1 MDFEDLLAGCKSAL
15 ERFVYYKLP
24 VKADADDVIQEI
36 CLRAYQKFDTLRDKA
51 VFKAWILGIARN
63 ACNDYF
69 RAKAKQLEIPLETV
83 SESVLSQSRGGLREI
98 SAVRETLDALG
109 DKDKQILYLYYF
121 RELPQADIAKRL
133 GIPLGTVK
141 SRLHTAKSSFKERY
155 PFPPKMVEA
164 KGANLMKKFPE
175 FLPEYKIVK
184 SDKEPF
190 SVRWEENLGMFII
203 PRVGEKITWAM
214 YDFPARNLTG
224 LDEVEA
230 VSKAVVHGV
239 EGVEIISVWHDPH
252 AKTPKRAEH
261 SYVIQM
267 TDTHIRYL
275 AERYLKNGVR
285 HYFTFLDGDEFLD
298 EWGMGEDNCGKEI
311 NIKPKGLIKRD
322 GSTVTCENVK
332 EALDVV
338 GRYTLTLSGK
348 VYDTICVMFIE
359 DDIATEQYLDQEGRT
374 ILWRRFNRDDWALA
388 RYKQRWTEKLPENER
403 ITINGSTFVH
413 WYDCITDYIV

>member
-1 MDFEDLLAGCKSAL
+1 MDFEDLLTGCKSAL

-36 CLRAYQKFDTLRDKA
+36 CLRAYQKFDTLRDKT
-51 VFKAWILGIARN
+51 VFKTWILGIARN

-69 RAKAKQLEIPLETV
+69 RAKAKQLEIPLESV
-83 SESVLSQSRGGLREI
+83 SESVLSQSRSGIREI
-98 SAVRETLDALG
+98 SAVRETLDMLG

-141 SRLHTAKSSFKERY
+141 SRLYNAKASFKERY
-155 PFPPKMVEA
+155 PFPPKEA
-164 KGANLMKKFPE
+164 KGAKAMQNFPE
-175 FLPEYKIVK
+175 FLPEYKIEK
-184 SDKEPF
+184 SDKTPF
-190 SVRWEENLGMFII
+190 SVRWEEILGMFVI

-239 EGVEIISVWHDPH
+239 EGVEITSVWHAPH

-275 AERYLKNGVR
+275 AERYLKNGIR
-285 HYFTFLDGDEFLD
+285 HYLTFLDGDEFLN

-311 NIKPKGLIKRD
+311 DIKPKGLIERND
-322 GSTVTCENVK
+322 SIVTCEYPK

-338 GRYTLTLSGK
+338 GRYTLTLAGK

-359 DDIATEQYLDQEGRT
+359 SNVATEQYLDQNGRT
-374 ILWRRFNRDDWALA
+374 ILWRRFNRDDWALD
-388 RYKQRWTEKLPENER
+388 RYNQRWTEKLPKNER
-403 ITINGSTFVH
+403 ITINDSTFVH
-413 WYDCITDYIV
+413 WYDCITDYIL